1 MSDTVDTE
9 QQDPTAEAPGVDL
22 GGQVQ
27 ELQEE
32 NASLRDMLQQRDD
45 MVLFLQTKIAALQQ
59 SRNEFMD
66 KVLDYDIRTGAVR
79 LAE

>member
-9 QQDPTAEAPGVDL
+9 QQDQTTEAPSVDL
-22 GGQVQ
+22 AGQAQ

-45 MVLFLQTKIAALQQ
+45 LVLFLQTKIAALQQ
-59 SRNEFMD
+59 SRNELMD